1 MWERNITPVFQ
12 HHNNDMSMNIQRQVV
27 WETLKSVSFH
37 CYVSIDSASM
47 EMTKRFRDLVNVL
60 KEKLVGRLQVNSVL

>member
-1 MWERNITPVFQ
+1 
-12 HHNNDMSMNIQRQVV
+12 MSADEKQRLFIYVV
-27 WETLKSVSFH
+27 N
-37 CYVSIDSASM
+37 SASM